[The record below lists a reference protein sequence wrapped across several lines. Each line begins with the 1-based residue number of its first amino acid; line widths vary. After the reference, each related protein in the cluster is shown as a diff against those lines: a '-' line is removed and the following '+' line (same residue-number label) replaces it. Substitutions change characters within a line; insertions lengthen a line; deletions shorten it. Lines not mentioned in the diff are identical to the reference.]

1 MTTYRQMTRAQ
12 LEEQLRRADLPP
24 GERPKVSAELGRR
37 IDEELFGNPR
47 PAEGG
52 GRVGAPSP
60 AATGEQARPAPAV
73 PTVPTVPTAPTAPTA
88 RTARTAPTAPTA
100 RTAPRPAADAG
111 GQPPPVIPPQPGG
124 RHAAPVA
131 PPAPVRP
138 VVAPKGRRRGGG
150 VGFLVLVLVGAVI
163 GGVYALTHQEPG
175 SGGYSYTPATTTTT
189 TARQA
194 AGVQPAAWRSAAN
207 AYCRK
212 MDLRLK
218 AAGEVDVYGDIPAVL
233 PKRAALFREM
243 DQHLRDMRAP
253 DTWTDA
259 IDKMARDWDYT
270 AGWWSA
276 AVDDY
281 AKGNVSEVDGDLDKA
296 ESANQAGNVI
306 ANKLGATDCA
316 GAGDL

>member
-1 MTTYRQMTRAQ
+1 M
-12 LEEQLRRADLPP
+12 
-24 GERPKVSAELGRR
+24 
-37 IDEELFGNPR
+37 
-47 PAEGG
+47 
-52 GRVGAPSP
+52 
-60 AATGEQARPAPAV
+60 
-73 PTVPTVPTAPTAPTA
+73 
-88 RTARTAPTAPTA
+88 
-100 RTAPRPAADAG
+100 
-111 GQPPPVIPPQPGG
+111 
-124 RHAAPVA
+124 
-131 PPAPVRP
+131 
-138 VVAPKGRRRGGG
+138 APKGRRRGGG
-150 VGFLVLVLVGAVI
+150 VVFLVLVLVGAVI
-163 GGVYALTHQEPG
+163 GGVYAVTHQEPD

-194 AGVQPAAWRSAAN
+194 SGVQPATWRAAAN
-207 AYCRK
+207 AYCRR

-306 ANKLGATDCA
+306 ANKLGVTDCA
-316 GAGDL
+316 GAGGL